1 MEKDLTEKI
10 QDMEISEL
18 LLNTERL
25 VKTIKHN
32 KEDLIA
38 ALVYESHEERS
49 KRLKLISRN
58 ISQNKKDLSLYKE
71 EINKRL
77 NQILSDKF

>member
-1 MEKDLTEKI
+1 MGKDLTEKI

-38 ALVYESHEERS
+38 ALVYESREERS

>member
-1 MEKDLTEKI
+1 
-10 QDMEISEL
+10 MEISRL
-18 LLNTERL
+18 FLNTERL

-32 KEDLIA
+32 KEDLIT
-38 ALVYESHEERS
+38 ALVYESREERS